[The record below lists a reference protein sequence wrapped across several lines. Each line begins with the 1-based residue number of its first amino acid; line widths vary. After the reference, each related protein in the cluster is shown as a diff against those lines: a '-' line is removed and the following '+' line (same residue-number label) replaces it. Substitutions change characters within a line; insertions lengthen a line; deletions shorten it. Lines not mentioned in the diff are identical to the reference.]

1 MPSAGTVAL
10 VPVALRATDRIELR
24 FGTPAPAFVG
34 DWQRELRRLGVR
46 GAPAWQHELT
56 CTDDG
61 EGVDA
66 DVVGRRL
73 GTLGVV
79 PETSGQ
85 RGLFGRGL
93 RDVWLAQGPGGSKG
107 CATAGLW
114 SRGSSRARATSPTRS
129 CTSVTSRPGAAT
141 SSTSRH
147 PQRKSD
153 GPPDH
158 AAASGQRAPA
168 LPRRAAR
175 PASTGA
181 RGPGARGVARAAR

>member
-56 CTDDG
+56 CTVDG

-66 DVVGRRL
+66 DVVDRRL

-79 PETSGQ
+79 SETSGQ
-85 RGLFGRGL
+85 RGLSGGACATCGL
-93 RDVWLAQGPGGSKG
+93 RRGPGGSKG
-107 CATAGLW
+107 CATAGL
-114 SRGSSRARATSPTRS
+114 
-129 CTSVTSRPGAAT
+129 
-141 SSTSRH
+141 
-147 PQRKSD
+147 
-153 GPPDH
+153 
-158 AAASGQRAPA
+158 
-168 LPRRAAR
+168 
-175 PASTGA
+175 
-181 RGPGARGVARAAR
+181 